1 MRFYDLVVER
11 GHLSGAELEAIVF
24 DASEIA
30 GELDKLESIK
40 EGTSYPRES
49 YGVCAPPFRDRYFWI
64 EAVTSPDPDHYKWE
78 GDIQDSLS
86 TGLGQEE
93 ALQVIEELSGSL
105 VSRGALCI
113 ARDYE
118 DSAEANQYR
127 REAKEDY
134 DNGRWLVIVKGFF
147 SMSNTKNI
155 AEGQILD
162 LAARAHVIIGRD
174 GTLLSNPETTFVE
187 VFGPDPTM
195 ARLYAGGVTNMIPF
209 TLLALSFLHKR
220 TEVEH
225 IRPNRVER
233 KRAARELGQKRGAFP
248 LRDYYML
255 RVKPHNEGETPLN
268 DPSEIRPVLD
278 PSGSGKRAHS
288 VRGHFRRVPDSG
300 LFGRGL
306 YAGELIWIPD
316 HMRGKGSLGEVS
328 KEYRI
333 SRE

>member
-1 MRFYDLVVER
+1 MRFYDLVSER
-11 GHLSGAELEAIVF
+11 GYLSGAEREAVVF

-30 GELDKLESIK
+30 GELDKLESVG

-49 YGVCAPPFRDRYFWI
+49 YGICAPPFRDRYFWI
-64 EAVTSPDPDHYKWE
+64 EAVTSPDPDHYRWE
-78 GDIQDSLS
+78 EDIRKSLS
-86 TGLGQEE
+86 SRLGKEGPRQ
-93 ALQVIEELSGSL
+93 AIEEFSGSL

-118 DSAEANQYR
+118 DSAEANQFR
-127 REAKEDY
+127 REAGEDY

-155 AEGQILD
+155 AEGKILD
-162 LAARAHVIIGRD
+162 LSARAYVIIGRD

-187 VFGPDPTM
+187 VFGSDPTM

-220 TEVEH
+220 TEVDH
-225 IRPNRVER
+225 IRPNRIER
-233 KRAARELGQKRGAFP
+233 KRAARVLGQKRGAYP

-255 RVKPHNEGETPLN
+255 RVKPHNEEQTPLN
-268 DPSEIRPVLD
+268 DPSQIRPVLD
-278 PSGSGKRAHS
+278 PSGSAKRAHS

-328 KEYRI
+328 KDYRI
-333 SRE
+333 SGE